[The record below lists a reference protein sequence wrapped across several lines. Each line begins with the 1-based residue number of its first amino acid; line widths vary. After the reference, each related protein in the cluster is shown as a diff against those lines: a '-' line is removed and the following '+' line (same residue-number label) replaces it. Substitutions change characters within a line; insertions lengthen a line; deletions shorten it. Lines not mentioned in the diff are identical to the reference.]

1 MIRTFSCALGVWLIA
16 IGVACG
22 AVPAGRAATPVAVT
36 APALS
41 LRQAIEAALRGNP
54 ALQLFAFEFRIQ
66 DARVQQSA
74 LRPATEV
81 SLDVENFL
89 GTGEARGVDGAEA
102 TFAISQ
108 VIELGGKRDARIGAA
123 QAGSRVIEADRQ
135 AGQLDVLAEV
145 TRRFIAVANR
155 QEQLLLAR
163 SAAQLNSQTVTGAEE
178 RVNAARAPHVELD
191 RALIALSRA
200 RLDERRA
207 ETELESARKQL
218 AALWGE
224 SELLLNGQL
233 VGSVDADLFDLPMVG
248 EYADL
253 VRRMGDNPDFLRFA
267 SEARL
272 REAELRLASSL
283 RKPDLTLSGGIRQL
297 QASHD
302 QALVASVSVPL
313 FSGRRAESYVAEA
326 RAQRELVDVERRVAQ
341 VRAEAMLQELH
352 QQLRTAV
359 AEAGTLRTD
368 VLPRVEEA
376 LEETRIAYDRGRYS
390 FLELVDAQREYLDIQ
405 SALIE
410 ASSNAHALQAEI
422 ERLTNAPLTGAP

>member
-1 MIRTFSCALGVWLIA
+1 MFRFLSCAIGVWLFA
-16 IGVACG
+16 IGVAGG
-22 AVPAGRAATPVAVT
+22 AERVEPAAAPSTVS
-36 APALS
+36 APALT
-41 LRQAIEAALRGNP
+41 LRQAIESALRGNP

-66 DARVQQSA
+66 DARVQQA
-74 LRPATEV
+74 GVRPAVEL

-89 GTGEARGVDGAEA
+89 GTGEARGVDSAEA
-102 TFAISQ
+102 TFAISR
-108 VIELGGKRDARIGAA
+108 VIELGRKRDARVGAA
-123 QAGSRVIEADRQ
+123 QAGSSVIETERQ

-145 TRRFIAVANR
+145 TRRFIAVATR
-155 QEQLLLAR
+155 QERLRLAR
-163 SAAQLNSQTVTGAEE
+163 SATQLNAQTVTGAEE

-191 RALIALSRA
+191 RALIAFSRA
-200 RLDERRA
+200 QLDERRA
-207 ETELESARKQL
+207 ETELESSRKQL
-218 AALWGE
+218 AALWGD

-233 VGSVDADLFDLPMVG
+233 VGSVDADLFQLPTVG

-253 VRRMGDNPDFLRFA
+253 VRRMADNPDFLRFA

-272 REAELRLASSL
+272 RDAELQLATTLRRL
-283 RKPDLTLSGGIRQL
+283 DLTLSGGIRQL

-313 FSGRRAESYVAEA
+313 FSRRRAEGHVAEA
-326 RAQRELVDVERRVAQ
+326 QAQREMVDVERRVAQ
-341 VRAEAMLQELH
+341 VRAEALLQELH

-359 AEAGTLRTD
+359 VEAGTLRTD

-376 LEETRIAYDRGRYS
+376 LEETQFAYDRGRYG

-410 ASSNAHALQAEI
+410 ASSDAHALQAEI